1 MPTVR
6 LSSGALRACAAHAGR
21 KAREPSRTRPSWQRR
36 FAHGEIA
43 EKQDA
48 AWCRPHQETRTH
60 QERRPRQE
68 KRHRHRSARTRC
80 PDRSSARRRP
90 RRCRPHR
97 SETGVS
103 RRPLRWLRR
112 SRRRRGRRASP
123 VGLDCAA
130 SPCVTGEPSWWILPH
145 LPNEAWLFEQMK
157 AFVLM
162 SMHSWSQNVRCGH
175 RPRVLRQRISAPR
188 STRRRL
194 RPRSLKYLTLS
205 SPNLRYQPRPTLAF
219 MKDTH

>member
-6 LSSGALRACAAHAGR
+6 LSTGAPQACAAHAVR
-21 KAREPSRTRPSWQRR
+21 PAREPRRTRPSLRPCCVP
-36 FAHGEIA
+36 EETV

-48 AWCRPHQETRTH
+48 AWYRARR
-60 QERRPRQE
+60 ERRRQQE
-68 KRHRHRSARTRC
+68 CRSHRERRRRHRSARTR

-112 SRRRRGRRASP
+112 SRRRLGRRASP
-123 VGLDCAA
+123 VGLECAA
-130 SPCVTGEPSWWILPH
+130 SPCVTVEPSWWTALH
-145 LPNEAWLFEQMK
+145 LPNEAWMFERMK

-162 SMHSWSQNVRCGH
+162 SVHSWSQNVRCGH
-175 RPRVLRQRISAPR
+175 RPRVLRQRSSAPR
-188 STRRRL
+188 STLRCL

-219 MKDTH
+219 MKDTQ

>member
-21 KAREPSRTRPSWQRR
+21 KAREPSRTRPSWHRC
-36 FAHGEIA
+36 FVPGEIV
-43 EKQDA
+43 EKQDG
-48 AWCRPHQETRTH
+48 AWWRPPRETRRPL
-60 QERRPRQE
+60 ERRR
-68 KRHRHRSARTRC
+68 RHRSARTR

-175 RPRVLRQRISAPR
+175 RPRVLRQRSSAPR